1 MKAKKVSIVIPVFN
15 EASTVSRI
23 ISEVLKSDVL
33 GLKKE
38 IIVVND
44 GSTDGTSK
52 ILSKIK
58 SPQLKIITSRRNKG
72 KGYALRTGFKHST
85 GDIIIVQDA
94 DLEYSPKEFPKLLKP
109 IINNKSK
116 VVYGSR
122 ELSGKNIH
130 SSLIFHAG
138 GKLVTFITN
147 ILYKSN
153 LTDEATGYKVFDAK
167 LLKKIKLKC
176 VRFEFCPEVTAYIL
190 KSNEKIVEVPIKYNA
205 RHRHE
210 GKKIKVRDGI
220 EAIFTLVRIKFNL

>member
-1 MKAKKVSIVIPVFN
+1 MPVFN
-15 EASTVSRI
+15 EASTISKI
-23 ISEVLKSDVL
+23 ISDVLKSDVL
-33 GLKKE
+33 GLRKE
-38 IIVVND
+38 VIVVDD
-44 GSTDGTSK
+44 GSTDDTFK

-58 SPQLKIITSRRNKG
+58 SARLKIIALKRNMG
-72 KGYALRTGFKHST
+72 KGYALRTGFKYST

-109 IINNKSK
+109 IVLNKSR

-122 ELSGKNIH
+122 EMSGKNVH

-138 GKLVTFITN
+138 GRLVTFITN
-147 ILYKSN
+147 LLYGSN
-153 LTDEATGYKVFDAK
+153 LTDEATGYKVFDAR

-176 VRFEFCPEVTAYIL
+176 IRFEFCPEVTAHIL

-210 GKKIKVRDGI
+210 GKKIKARDGI
-220 EAIFTLVRIKFNL
+220 EAIFTLLRIKFNL